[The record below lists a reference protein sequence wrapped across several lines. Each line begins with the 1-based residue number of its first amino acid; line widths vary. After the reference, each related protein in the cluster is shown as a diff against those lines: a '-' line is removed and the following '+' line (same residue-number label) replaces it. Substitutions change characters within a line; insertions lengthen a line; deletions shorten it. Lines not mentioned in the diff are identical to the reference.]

1 MNHPD
6 TPLTPLS
13 PKVSPEENRRFFNFH
28 FSKTNKLKN
37 FCNNMDTI
45 KQLDDE
51 ITLFKSKICN
61 NSFMK
66 KLNFENSAEFWK
78 TEYQSEMPKLAELY
92 FILNNIPSTSASI
105 ERFFSIAGIVNEK
118 RRLRMRNDLITQRT
132 MIKANMEV
140 LENCILSH

>member
-1 MNHPD
+1 
-6 TPLTPLS
+6 
-13 PKVSPEENRRFFNFH
+13 
-28 FSKTNKLKN
+28 
-37 FCNNMDTI
+37 
-45 KQLDDE
+45 
-51 ITLFKSKICN
+51 
-61 NSFMK
+61 MK

-105 ERFFSIAGIVNEK
+105 ERFFSIAGIVNDK